1 MKFADDIVNDH
12 REKVLQIVPKDGQLD
27 QAEKKKTLS
36 KKYLVNRLNYINF
49 QGGAIT
55 INFKH
60 AKYDDIISIQAK
72 PYPCLND
79 SLHCFWAEPDG
90 LTQKLKTYQYLHF
103 VIPNNRKLILV
114 EAGLEKIDDD
124 GISFSLPESCCEI
137 TSRSVKRHRC
147 EGIEVLL
154 AQNGAIFSGSLVDFN
169 AVTFKVEITTIPPQ
183 TFQWVNPESSVTL
196 MIKAGQETLYTGE
209 CRIIRQNSGQHV
221 RSYVVKPLRDNI
233 RRFKPREYRSTRH
246 KLVPSPNIIFSDP
259 FTGKTINLKVI
270 DLSGSGFSVE
280 EDEHNSILVPGVILP
295 VVRIDFVNI
304 FQITCKA
311 QVIYRNVCNG
321 DGRSSGMVKC
331 GLAILDMD
339 LQDHVRLLGF
349 LQQAEDGNTYVCTRV
364 DLDELWDFFFET
376 GFLYPKKY
384 SFIQNYKE
392 EFKSTYEKLYTR
404 SQNVAR
410 YFIYQ
415 QNGIIY
421 AHMAMIRFYRNTWL
435 IQHHASRKSN
445 SYKPGLLVLNQISR
459 YVNEVH
465 KLYSAH
471 LHFVCCYFRP
481 DNKFPTRV
489 FGGVA
494 KYIDDPKGC
503 SVDKFAYFHLSRPSL
518 SPVKWDL
525 SGPWTISKAKY
536 DELCE
541 LESFYKYE
549 SGGLMINAM
558 DLEPGM
564 IDTGELS
571 AEYRKLGFNRERHL
585 FSLKKDGALK
595 AIIMVNTS
603 NIGLNMSDLTNC
615 LKVIVLDENELPKDI
630 LHIVLTLLSVK
641 FEQDEIPVL
650 LYPLS
655 YAEKQSIQFERI
667 YSLWVLNLQ
676 YLDQYFR
683 FCEKMMTHAWHE

>member
-12 REKVLQIVPKDGQLD
+12 LEKVLQIVPKDGQLD
-27 QAEKKKTLS
+27 LAEKKKTLS

-79 SLHCFWAEPDG
+79 SLHCIWAEPDG

-103 VIPNNRKLILV
+103 VIPHNLKLILV
-114 EAGLEKIDDD
+114 EAGLEKIDEN
-124 GISFSLPESCCEI
+124 GISFSLPESCCEF
-137 TSRSVKRHRC
+137 TSRRVKRHRC

-154 AQNGAIFSGSLVDFN
+154 SQNGAIFRGSLVDFN
-169 AVTFKVEITTIPPQ
+169 AVSFKVEITATPPQ
-183 TFQWVNPESSVTL
+183 TFQWINPDSSVTL

-209 CRIIRQNSGQHV
+209 CRILRQNTGQHV
-221 RSYVVKPLRDNI
+221 RSYVVKPLHDHI
-233 RRFKPREYRSTRH
+233 RRFKPVEYRSTRY
-246 KLVPSPNIIFSDP
+246 KLVPSPNIIFRDP
-259 FTGKTINLKVI
+259 FTGKNINLKVI
-270 DLSGSGFSVE
+270 DLSASGFSVE
-280 EDEHNSILVPGVILP
+280 EDEHNSVLVPGVILP
-295 VVRIDFVNI
+295 EVRIDFVNI

-311 QVIYRNVCNG
+311 QVIYRNVCDD
-321 DGRSSGMVKC
+321 DGRSSITVKC

-349 LQQAEDGNTYVCTRV
+349 LQQAEDGNSYVCTRV
-364 DLDELWDFFFET
+364 DLEELWDFFFET

-384 SFIQNYKE
+384 SFIQNYME

-415 QNGIIY
+415 QNGVIY

-445 SYKPGLLVLNQISR
+445 SYKPGLLVLNQVSR
-459 YVNEVH
+459 YVKDVH
-465 KLYSAH
+465 NLYSAH

-481 DNKFPTRV
+481 DNRFPSRV

-503 SVDKFAYFHLSRPSL
+503 SVDKFAYFHFRHPQSS
-518 SPVKWDL
+518 VKWDL
-525 SGPWTISKAKY
+525 SGPWTMSKTQH
-536 DELCE
+536 DDLCE
-541 LESFYKYE
+541 LESFYRYV

-571 AEYRKLGFNRERHL
+571 AEYRKLAFKRERHL
-585 FSLKKDGALK
+585 FSLKKDGDLK
-595 AIIMVNTS
+595 AIAIVNTS
-603 NIGLNMSDLTNC
+603 DIGLNMSDLTNC
-615 LKVIVLDENELPKDI
+615 LKVIVMDDELPRNT
-630 LHIVLTLLSVK
+630 LHMIMSLLSVK
-641 FEQDEIPVL
+641 FEQNEIPVL
-650 LYPLS
+650 LYPVS
-655 YAEKQSIQFERI
+655 YAEKQSIHFERE
-667 YSLWVLNLQ
+667 YSFWILNLD
-676 YLDQYFR
+676 YHDKYFKA
-683 FCEKMMTHAWHE
+683 CEKLIAHAWHE

>member
-1 MKFADDIVNDH
+1 MKFADDIVNTP
-12 REKVLQIVPKDGQLD
+12 RENVLQIVQKDGQLNE
-27 QAEKKKTLS
+27 AEKKKTLS

-49 QGGAIT
+49 QSGAIT
-55 INFKH
+55 VNFKH
-60 AKYDDIISIQAK
+60 AKYDNIISIQAK
-72 PYPCLND
+72 PHPCLND
-79 SLHCFWAEPDG
+79 SLHCIWEDPDG

-103 VIPNNRKLILV
+103 VIPHNQKLILV
-114 EAGLEKIDDD
+114 EAALENIDEK
-124 GISFSLPESCCEI
+124 GISFSLPESCCEL
-137 TSRSVKRHRC
+137 TSRSVKRHNC

-169 AVTFKVEITTIPPQ
+169 AFSFKIEITTIPPQ

-196 MIKAGQETLYTGE
+196 IIKAGQETLFTGE

-221 RSYVVKPLRDNI
+221 RRYVVKPLLDHI
-233 RRFKPREYRSTRH
+233 RRFKPREHRSTRH
-246 KLVPSPNIIFSDP
+246 KLVPSPNIIFRDP
-259 FTGKTINLKVI
+259 FTGKAINLKVI

-295 VVRIDFVNI
+295 EVRIDFVNI
-304 FQITCKA
+304 FQITCKV
-311 QVIYRNVCNG
+311 QVIYRIVNNR
-321 DGRSSGMVKC
+321 DSRSSATVKC
-331 GLAILDMD
+331 GFAILDMD

-349 LQQAEDGNTYVCTRV
+349 LQQAEDGNTYVCTQV

-404 SQNVAR
+404 SQNIAR

-415 QNGIIY
+415 QNGVIY

-445 SYKPGLLVLNQISR
+445 SYKPGLMVLNQISR
-459 YVNEVH
+459 YVNDVH
-465 KLYSAH
+465 NLYSAH

-481 DNKFPTRV
+481 DNRFPTRV

-503 SVDKFAYFHLSRPSL
+503 SVDKFAYFHFRHPHSSG
-518 SPVKWDL
+518 KWDS
-525 SGPWTISKAKY
+525 SGPWTISKAQH

-541 LESFYKYE
+541 LESFYRYE

-558 DLEPGM
+558 DLEPAM
-564 IDTGELS
+564 IDSDELS
-571 AEYRKLGFNRERHL
+571 VEYRKLGFNRERHL

-595 AIIMVNTS
+595 AIIMVNTAD
-603 NIGLNMSDLTNC
+603 IGLNMSELTNC
-615 LKVIVLDENELPKDI
+615 LKVIVMDENELPRDT
-630 LHIVLTLLSVK
+630 LHMMLSLLSVK
-641 FEQDEIPVL
+641 FEQNEIPVL
-650 LYPLS
+650 LYPVS
-655 YAEKQSIQFERI
+655 YAEKHSIQFERI

-683 FCEKMMTHAWHE
+683 FCEKMLTHVGHE